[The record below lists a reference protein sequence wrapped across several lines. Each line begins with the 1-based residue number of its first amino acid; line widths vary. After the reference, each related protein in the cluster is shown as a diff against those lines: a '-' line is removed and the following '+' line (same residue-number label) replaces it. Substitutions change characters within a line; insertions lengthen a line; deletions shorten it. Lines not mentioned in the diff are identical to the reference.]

1 MASRRKENANAEA
14 LCAALWFELKMLWR
28 ERREMDLKSKIRRI
42 PEFKGV
48 VFWDITPLLKD
59 RLAFRESV
67 KQMAN
72 HFRHKAADVIVS
84 SEARGFILGAAM
96 AYELGVGFVPIRKKG
111 KLPSKTV
118 KLTYQKEYEPDTIEI
133 HEDSIEVGERVLL
146 IDDLLATG
154 GTIKANAELVEK
166 LGGKV
171 VGIGFLIELGYLHGR
186 DALGGKY
193 EVFSLINLKTS
204 NG

>member
-1 MASRRKENANAEA
+1 MRQLN
-14 LCAALWFELKMLWR
+14 
-28 ERREMDLKSKIRRI
+28 LKSKIRRI

-48 VFWDITPLLKD
+48 VFWDITTLLKD
-59 RLAFRESV
+59 KRAFRACI
-67 KQMAN
+67 KKMAD
-72 HFRHKAADVIVS
+72 HYRDRDIDVIVS
-84 SEARGFILGAAM
+84 SEARGFIIGAAL

-111 KLPSKTV
+111 KLPSKAV
-118 KLTYQKEYEPDTIEI
+118 NLTYKKEYESDTIEI
-133 HEDSIEVGERVLL
+133 HEDSIEPGQKVLL

-171 VGIGFLIELGYLHGR
+171 VGMGFLIELEYLHGR
-186 DALGGKY
+186 DTLGNKY
-193 EVFSLINLKTS
+193 EVYSIINCRTT

>member
-1 MASRRKENANAEA
+1 
-14 LCAALWFELKMLWR
+14 L
-28 ERREMDLKSKIRRI
+28 DLKSKIRRI

-59 RLAFRESV
+59 KHTFKECV
-67 KQMAN
+67 KQIAD
-72 HFRHKAADVIVS
+72 HCRDKDVDVIVS
-84 SEARGFILGAAM
+84 SEARGFIFGAAL

-111 KLPSKTV
+111 KLPSKAV
-118 KLTYQKEYEPDTIEI
+118 SLTYKKEYESDTIEI
-133 HEDSIEVGERVLL
+133 HEDSIKPGQKVLL

-166 LGGKV
+166 LGGKI

-186 DALGGKY
+186 QNLGEKY
-193 EVFSLINLKTS
+193 EVFSIVNYKTPD
-204 NG
+204 G